1 MKLGFVS
8 AILPDLGLEEVL
20 AFASKE
26 GFDVVELM
34 CWPKGKAD
42 RRYAGVTHIDVTNFA
57 PRKLKAQVSALG
69 YYPNPLCADEKEAEI
84 YIEHLKRVISAAP
97 QLGLDTVNT
106 FVGRDHTRSVKDNWS
121 HAEGCGVRIAIENCP
136 MLFTNDEWP
145 GGKNLAVSPKL
156 WREIFERI
164 PSRNFGL
171 NYDPSHL
178 VWQFMDPVKPI
189 REFRDRIFHVHAKDA
204 RLLRDRLNE
213 VGILAAPLEYH
224 EPKLPGS
231 GEVKW
236 AEFFSALRDIGYDG
250 AVCIELEDRA
260 FEGSLEERKRG
271 LVQAKKFLEQFI

>member
-1 MKLGFVS
+1 MGLNSRRRSAKWRPIWCRMAVQSSTCRFSASGGKNSRVKLGFVS

-121 HAEGCGVRIAIENCP
+121 LFQERWPGIVQHAEGCG
-136 MLFTNDEWP
+136 
-145 GGKNLAVSPKL
+145 
-156 WREIFERI
+156 
-164 PSRNFGL
+164 
-171 NYDPSHL
+171 
-178 VWQFMDPVKPI
+178 
-189 REFRDRIFHVHAKDA
+189 
-204 RLLRDRLNE
+204 
-213 VGILAAPLEYH
+213 
-224 EPKLPGS
+224 
-231 GEVKW
+231 
-236 AEFFSALRDIGYDG
+236 
-250 AVCIELEDRA
+250 
-260 FEGSLEERKRG
+260 
-271 LVQAKKFLEQFI
+271 